1 MRDGRVSELDLRRM
15 LPRATGYRRDV
26 VDDPWAIETRHRGRS
41 WPVIVEADEEPQL
54 LVVVTADPVW
64 E

>member
-1 MRDGRVSELDLRRM
+1 M

-41 WPVIVEADEEPQL
+41 WPVIVEPDEEPQL
-54 LVVVTADPVW
+54 LVVATADPVW